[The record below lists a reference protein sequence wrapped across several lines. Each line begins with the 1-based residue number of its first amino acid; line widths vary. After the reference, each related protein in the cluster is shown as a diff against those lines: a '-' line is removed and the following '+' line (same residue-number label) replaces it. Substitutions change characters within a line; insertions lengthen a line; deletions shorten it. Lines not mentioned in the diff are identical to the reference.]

1 MLPLKDITVVALEQA
16 VAAPFVS
23 RHLADLG
30 ARVIKIERP
39 EVGDF
44 ARDYD
49 TTVRGMAS
57 HFVWVNRSKESLTLN
72 VKQSAAKD
80 VLHRLLA
87 KADVF
92 IQNLGPG
99 ACDRLG
105 LGTAEL
111 RERYPRLIIC
121 NLSGYGSTG
130 PYRDRRAYDMLV
142 QSEAGLVAL
151 TGTEETPSKVGI
163 SISDIAAGMY
173 AYSGILTALLV
184 RKESGKGTAI
194 EVSLLESIGEWMGY
208 AAYYTAYG
216 GTAPPRA
223 GASHAAIAPY
233 GPFKSGDG
241 KEIILAVQNERE
253 WARFCDKVLC
263 RPELKSDPRFI
274 SNPKRVENRSA
285 VDGTVGAVLQTLTT
299 QEIISRLEDAQI
311 AYARLNSVQEFV
323 DHPQL
328 AARGRWRDVDSPV
341 GPLRAL
347 IPPVTME
354 GVEPVMGA
362 IPALG
367 EHTDAILQELGFDR
381 DTIVAWRK
389 AKII

>member
-1 MLPLKDITVVALEQA
+1 MLPLKGITVVALEQA

-44 ARDYD
+44 ARAYD
-49 TTVRGMAS
+49 TTVRGMSS
-57 HFVWVNRSKESLTLN
+57 HFVWVNRSKESLTLD
-72 VKQSAAKD
+72 VKQSAAKE
-80 VLHRLLA
+80 VMHRLLA

-92 IQNLGPG
+92 IQNLAPG

-105 LGTAEL
+105 LSTTEL
-111 RERYPRLIIC
+111 RERYPQLIIC
-121 NLSGYGSTG
+121 SMSGYGSTG

-151 TGTEETPSKVGI
+151 TGTDETPAKVGI

-184 RKESGKGTAI
+184 RKETGKGTAI

-216 GTAPPRA
+216 GTAPSRA

-233 GPFKSGDG
+233 GPFMSGDG

-253 WARFCDKVLC
+253 WSRFCDKVLC
-263 RPELKSDPRFI
+263 QPELKNDPRFI
-274 SNPKRVENRSA
+274 ANPQRVEKRST
-285 VDGTVGAVLQTLTT
+285 VDGIVGAELQKLTT
-299 QEIISRLEDAQI
+299 EQIIARLEDAQI
-311 AYARLNSVQEFV
+311 AYARLNTVQEFV
-323 DHPQL
+323 DH
-328 AARGRWRDVDSPV
+328 
-341 GPLRAL
+341 RA
-347 IPPVTME
+347 
-354 GVEPVMGA
+354 
-362 IPALG
+362 
-367 EHTDAILQELGFDR
+367 
-381 DTIVAWRK
+381 
-389 AKII
+389 